1 MKKILLLGGSKQQIP
16 AIECAKR
23 KGYYTILCDYLPDNP
38 GQEVADKFYLESTT
52 DKETILEIAKK
63 EKIDGIVAYASDPAA
78 PIAAYVA
85 EKLGLP
91 TNSYE
96 SVEILGNKG
105 LFRKFLKENN
115 FNVPIAKDYTDKSE
129 IIYDIKK
136 RIYNFPIM
144 IKPVDSS
151 GSKGITKLL
160 NEDNLEESI
169 DFAFKFSKSKR
180 VIVEE
185 YIENKNKFMVGG
197 DCFVVNGQVKFWG
210 LLNCHRDIKVNPLVP
225 VGKSYPLLVTSEEK
239 IEIEKEIQRV
249 ISLLNISFGGFNI
262 EVIIGK
268 NNKIYLIEIGP
279 RNGGNMIPD
288 LLKIIY
294 GVDMIELTIEGA
306 MGKNLIDLDYKESDS
321 FYATHN
327 IHSSKNGRLKG
338 ITFSKELKEKI
349 IRKVIYKNERDII
362 EYFDNASKALGI
374 LFLKFNSYEEMK
386 NILENISDLIQIE
399 IERES
404 NERNRRIF

>member
-38 GQEVADKFYLESTT
+38 GQEVADKFYLESTA
-52 DKETILEIAKK
+52 DKEAILKIAQR

-78 PIAAYVA
+78 PTAAYVA

-91 TNSYE
+91 TNPYK

-115 FNVPIAKDYTDKSE
+115 FNVPIAKDYTDKNE
-129 IIYDIKK
+129 IIDDIKK
-136 RIYNFPIM
+136 NVYNFPIM

-160 NEDNLEESI
+160 NKNNLEESI
-169 DFAFKFSKSKR
+169 DFAFEFSKSKTI
-180 VIVEE
+180 IVEE

-210 LLNCHRDIKVNPLVP
+210 LLNCHRDIEVNPLVP
-225 VGKSYPLLVTSEEK
+225 VGKSYPLLVTSKEK

-249 ISLLNISFGGFNI
+249 MSLLDINFGGFNI

-288 LLKIIY
+288 LLKIIH
-294 GVDMIELTIEGA
+294 GVDMIDLTVEGA
-306 MGKNLIDLDYKESDS
+306 MGKNLKELDYKEPNS

-327 IHSSKNGRLKG
+327 IHSNKKGRLKEIIFLDG
-338 ITFSKELKEKI
+338 LKEKI
-349 IRKVIYKNERDII
+349 IKKVIYKNEGDII
-362 EYFDNASKALGI
+362 ECFDNASKALGI

-386 NILENISDLIQIE
+386 NILEEINNLIQIKLE
-399 IERES
+399 G
-404 NERNRRIF
+404 